1 MEQYRQKH
9 LQTQS
14 EWEADMAEK
23 VLNYV
28 RNEIYMDLR
37 FLDKALS
44 VLVFKPDE
52 NISAFATDGSY
63 LSFSPEQVLRVF
75 KTNPRY
81 LDRAYLHSI
90 LHCIFFHLWIGG
102 QRDKNRWN
110 LACDIAVEYTIDN
123 IKKPCTSRILT
134 WQRQKLYEELEQEQS
149 GISAAVI
156 YRFLSAKTPKECIL
170 LQKEFYTDDHR
181 YWPKEEQ
188 KNAKN
193 DAARKQWDNIAR
205 QTQMEKES
213 RGDETKDGEELFAS
227 QMKAGKSRRSY
238 EDFLKKFSVLQEEL
252 HQDPDEFDLNYYSYG
267 LRLYKNM
274 PLIEPVESREV
285 MKIREFV
292 IAIDTSYSTS
302 GELIKNF
309 LKETHTI
316 LSQKSSFFRESKIRI
331 IQCDNE
337 VRTDAVVSG
346 SEELQRFLDRFEVIG
361 GGGTDFR
368 PVFSYVEQLIEQG
381 TIKNLC
387 GLLYFTD
394 GKGTYPKKRPDYK
407 TAFLFLDDYDEIAVP
422 PWAMRLRLE
431 PEEFTDRK

>member
-1 MEQYRQKH
+1 
-9 LQTQS
+9 
-14 EWEADMAEK
+14 
-23 VLNYV
+23 
-28 RNEIYMDLR
+28 
-37 FLDKALS
+37 
-44 VLVFKPDE
+44 
-52 NISAFATDGSY
+52 
-63 LSFSPEQVLRVF
+63 
-75 KTNPRY
+75 
-81 LDRAYLHSI
+81 
-90 LHCIFFHLWIGG
+90 
-102 QRDKNRWN
+102 
-110 LACDIAVEYTIDN
+110 
-123 IKKPCTSRILT
+123 
-134 WQRQKLYEELEQEQS
+134 
-149 GISAAVI
+149 
-156 YRFLSAKTPKECIL
+156 
-170 LQKEFYTDDHR
+170 
-181 YWPKEEQ
+181 
-188 KNAKN
+188 
-193 DAARKQWDNIAR
+193 
-205 QTQMEKES
+205 MEKES

-238 EDFLKKFSVLQEEL
+238 REFLKKFSVLQEEL

-316 LSQKSSFFRESKIRI
+316 LSQKNSFFRESKIRI

-337 VRTDAVVSG
+337 VRTDEVIKSRD
-346 SEELQRFLDRFEVIG
+346 ELQIFLDKFEVLG
-361 GGGTDFR
+361 GGATDFR
-368 PVFSYVEQLIEQG
+368 PVFSYVDELIEQG

-431 PEEFTDRK
+431 PEEFTEGSLE